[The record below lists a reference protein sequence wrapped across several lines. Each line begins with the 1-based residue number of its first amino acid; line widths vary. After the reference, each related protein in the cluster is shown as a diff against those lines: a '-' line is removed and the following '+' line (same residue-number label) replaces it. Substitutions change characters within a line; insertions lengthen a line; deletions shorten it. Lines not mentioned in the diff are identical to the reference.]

1 MHSVSAR
8 GTGTPSAAWVGMKP
22 TTPQPQQDLAPF
34 PFQKLDAYI
43 QSRELAAEVHRA
55 NIGETELHSAPSAL
69 RRCPWTPSTA
79 WTPSTPIRDQA
90 TRAAKSVFLNVSE
103 ALPDTQL
110 GVRRRHFTIARNSLC
125 EVAAAVDLAVA
136 IGALPAPVA
145 AELVG
150 RMQRVGA
157 LVAGSCGRRVAG
169 PRAQRG
175 AQVRAVA
182 RF

>member
-1 MHSVSAR
+1 MHSVLAR

-22 TTPQPQQDLAPF
+22 TTTPQPQQDLAPF
-34 PFQKLDAYI
+34 PLQKLDAYI
-43 QSRELAAEVHRA
+43 QSRELAAGVHRA
-55 NIGETELHSAPSAL
+55 NIGDTEL
-69 RRCPWTPSTA
+69 
-79 WTPSTPIRDQA
+79 RDQA
-90 TRAAKSVFLNVSE
+90 TRAAKSVFLNISE

-110 GVRRRHFTIARNSLC
+110 GVRRRHFTVARNSLC

-157 LVAGSCGRRVAG
+157 LVAGLLR
-169 PRAQRG
+169 
-175 AQVRAVA
+175 
-182 RF
+182 